1 MCNEL
6 HDLRAAVVGAGS
18 GIGRALAFLLRERGA
33 EVVTIDRAA
42 AEVTAN
48 VTDPDACATAIDTA
62 VSRLSGL
69 DALAITAGIAEYAPI
84 ADTGPELWRELLEV
98 NLIAAGLL
106 TRRAL
111 SELRRSPAPAIVVTA
126 SAAGRRGSAQF
137 SAYAASKA
145 GLINWTRT
153 AARELG
159 PDGIR
164 VNCVS
169 PGPIDTPMVARRP
182 AGESEEEHRAVLAGR
197 TALGRLGEAR
207 DVAEAIAFL
216 LGPRASFISGA
227 VLDVDGGE
235 TA

>member
-1 MCNEL
+1 M
-6 HDLRAAVVGAGS
+6 RTAVVGAGS
-18 GIGRALAFLLRERGA
+18 GIGRALASLLRERGA
-33 EVVTIDRAA
+33 GVVTVDRAA
-42 AEVTAN
+42 ADVTADVAN
-48 VTDPDACATAIDTA
+48 PADCAAAIDAA

-69 DALAITAGIAEYAPI
+69 DALAVTAGVATYAPI
-84 ADTGPELWRELLEV
+84 ADTGPELWRQILEV

-106 TRRAL
+106 TRSAL
-111 SELRRSPAPAIVVTA
+111 PELLRSPAPAVVVTA

-145 GLINWTRT
+145 ALINWTRT

-159 PDGIR
+159 PAGIR

-169 PGPIDTPMVARRP
+169 PGPIDTPMVALRP
-182 AGESEEEHRAVLAGR
+182 AGESEQQHRAVLAGR

-207 DVAEAIAFL
+207 EVAEAIAFL
-216 LGPRASFISGA
+216 LGPRSSFITGA
-227 VLDVDGGE
+227 VVDVDGGE